1 MHYHFLY
8 NSKRVVDTSSNSA
21 TSHVRWPLD
30 HVSELLAWPDV
41 SYLARR
47 PHLLRHLH
55 LWIGSDA
62 FDWKTVCSLQ
72 SWLFTAATFYFRK
85 LRKMSGW
92 SEKHKTNPFWR
103 ENIQCKVANVSH
115 VETASWASSQN
126 RLDCMLLCDD
136 VSNLLVLSDKY
147 SCRNPSILRSTCV
160 LFEHTN
166 WRMFLNT
173 SNTIIVQ
180 LNDQISNLTF
190 DCWTLAV
197 EHHLW
202 IDTLHNLWI
211 YAFVA
216 LYLIISLQSA
226 TMPP

>member
-1 MHYHFLY
+1 MFA
-8 NSKRVVDTSSNSA
+8 D
-21 TSHVRWPLD
+21 
-30 HVSELLAWPDV
+30 
-41 SYLARR
+41 
-47 PHLLRHLH
+47 
-55 LWIGSDA
+55 LWIMCLSFWHGLMSLIWLAVLIFFVIYTFGLVLTRLIGKQSALCKAGYSRLQRFTSGSCA
-62 FDWKTVCSLQ
+62 RWVGEVK
-72 SWLFTAATFYFRK
+72 
-85 LRKMSGW
+85 
-92 SEKHKTNPFWR
+92 KHKTNPFWR

-180 LNDQISNLTF
+180 LNDQISNLIF